1 MEFYSIYHVKPKEI
15 EVRYSTKFVVA
26 MSLLAGS
33 IIVGMVAG
41 LLKTEQ
47 YRNSINILKIDAAHQ
62 NELSSIKSNY
72 EMQMGLMREAF
83 KAELTACTVEKDAV
97 VRERDS
103 LAVEVDQLKE
113 LVEAI
118 HVDSK
123 NKIVTYKIELSHYT
137 ASRDETDSTPNITAT
152 GSKPVVGR
160 TLALSRDLF
169 AHLKGKKVYI
179 RGMGVFTVEDTMNP
193 RYSRR
198 GDLLVAS
205 KSEAFKLG
213 VKKDVK
219 IVVLPDI

>member
-1 MEFYSIYHVKPKEI
+1 
-15 EVRYSTKFVVA
+15 
-26 MSLLAGS
+26 MSLFAGS

-47 YRNSINILKIDAAHQ
+47 YRNSINILKINAGHQ
-62 NELSSIKSNY
+62 NELNSIKSNY
-72 EMQMGLMREAF
+72 EIQMGLMREAF
-83 KAELTACTVEKDAV
+83 KAELTTCTVEKDAA

-103 LAVEVDQLKE
+103 LAVEVKQLKE

-118 HVDSK
+118 HVDS